1 MISSPLL
8 FFVLIFLSVW
18 IIKLVEAKSRGRFFE
33 FVPSIVVIYFVMMVA
48 GNIKIFDSAMIAS
61 LSDFKTYIL
70 SAMIILMLLKSDVK
84 GIYNMKFRLLAS
96 FFAATLSIIFGFV
109 LMWFLFKSYFDPS
122 AYKAF
127 GALSGSWIGGTA
139 NMIAVASVVG
149 ADNELLGFCLV
160 TDAINYALW
169 VMILLFAAGYKDRF
183 NSWSGA
189 SQRELPVKLD
199 IAKAKLGVDIL
210 ALMTALLLPFVII
223 YISSL
228 LPHSGFMAGSFW
240 TVIISTALGV
250 GLSFTRLEH
259 NNISSKLGF
268 WLLYLII
275 AMAACGASFDDF
287 SKAPLYIIAGSFVIL
302 IHAVLMIIYAKLT
315 KTDLFAI
322 SISSLANIGG
332 VASAPVL
339 AASYSNS
346 LVGVGV
352 IMAMLGYIIGT
363 FGGLFVTYILGMM

>member
-1 MISSPLL
+1 
-8 FFVLIFLSVW
+8 
-18 IIKLVEAKSRGRFFE
+18 
-33 FVPSIVVIYFVMMVA
+33 MMVA